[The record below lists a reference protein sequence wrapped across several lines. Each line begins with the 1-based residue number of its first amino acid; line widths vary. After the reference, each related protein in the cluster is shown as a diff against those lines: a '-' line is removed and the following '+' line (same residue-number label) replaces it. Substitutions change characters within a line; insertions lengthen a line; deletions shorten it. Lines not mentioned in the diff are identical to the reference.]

1 MSESGAGKTKV
12 DAKAH
17 EEGDEIC
24 RSPGKRAESAGGGE
38 VGQQRRG
45 GFRKGCGIVAQ
56 SLELLLLGGLQRSE
70 GARVSVADGT
80 EERVTR
86 GLKGGATGGMDLLDR
101 AQLQGPF
108 LVGLAPAPPLSQG
121 DQSKTSATRA
131 KAEDE
136 HHDHSPQ
143 KREGLVHD
151 LEVLL
156 FDQRLIRGL
165 RGGIEAGAVDG
176 QGQVG
181 SENVLSQRWS
191 QLGRRGGRR
200 TLGDGDVGRR
210 RGLES

>member
-1 MSESGAGKTKV
+1 MTKV
-12 DAKAH
+12 ETKAC
-17 EEGDEIC
+17 EEGDEIS
-24 RSPGKRAESAGGGE
+24 RSPGRGLKVPEAGE

-56 SLELLLLGGLQRSE
+56 SSEFLLLGGLQRSE
-70 GARVSVADGT
+70 GAGVSVADRT

-101 AQLQGPF
+101 AQFQGPF
-108 LVGLAPAPPLSQG
+108 LVGLAPASPLSQG

-165 RGGIEAGAVDG
+165 RGGIEAGAADG

>member
-1 MSESGAGKTKV
+1 M
-12 DAKAH
+12 
-17 EEGDEIC
+17 
-24 RSPGKRAESAGGGE
+24 
-38 VGQQRRG
+38 
-45 GFRKGCGIVAQ
+45 
-56 SLELLLLGGLQRSE
+56 GGLQRSE

-86 GLKGGATGGMDLLDR
+86 GLKGGATGGMHLLDR
-101 AQLQGPF
+101 AQFQGPC
-108 LVGLAPAPPLSQG
+108 LVGLAIASPFSQG

-156 FDQRLIRGL
+156 FDQRLILGL

-176 QGQVG
+176 EGQV
-181 SENVLSQRWS
+181 
-191 QLGRRGGRR
+191 
-200 TLGDGDVGRR
+200 
-210 RGLES
+210 

>member
-1 MSESGAGKTKV
+1 MRGAGMTKV
-12 DAKAH
+12 EAKAC
-17 EEGDEIC
+17 EEGDEIS
-24 RSPGKRAESAGGGE
+24 RSPRRGLKVPETWE

-56 SLELLLLGGLQRSE
+56 SSEFLLLGGLQWSE
-70 GARVSVADGT
+70 GARVSVNGT
-80 EERVTR
+80 EESVAC
-86 GLKGGATGGMDLLDR
+86 GFKGGATGGMDLLDR
-101 AQLQGPF
+101 AQFQGPF
-108 LVGLAPAPPLSQG
+108 LVGLAPASPLSQG

-136 HHDHSPQ
+136 HHDQSPQ
-143 KREGLVHD
+143 KREGLIHD

-156 FDQRLIRGL
+156 FDQRTILGL

-181 SENVLSQRWS
+181 SGNVLSQRWS

-200 TLGDGDVGRR
+200 TLGDGDVCRG
-210 RGLES
+210 RGLGSGS

>member
-1 MSESGAGKTKV
+1 MRGAGMTKV
-12 DAKAH
+12 EAKAC
-17 EEGDEIC
+17 EEGDEIS
-24 RSPGKRAESAGGGE
+24 RSPRRGLKVPETWE

-56 SLELLLLGGLQRSE
+56 SSEFLLLGRLEWSE
-70 GARVSVADGT
+70 GAGVSVDGT
-80 EERVTR
+80 EERVAC
-86 GLKGGATGGMDLLDR
+86 GLKGGATAGMDLLER
-101 AQLQGPF
+101 THLQGPF
-108 LVGLAPAPPLSQG
+108 LVGLAPASPFSQG

-200 TLGDGDVGRR
+200 TLGDGDVCRG
-210 RGLES
+210 RGLGS